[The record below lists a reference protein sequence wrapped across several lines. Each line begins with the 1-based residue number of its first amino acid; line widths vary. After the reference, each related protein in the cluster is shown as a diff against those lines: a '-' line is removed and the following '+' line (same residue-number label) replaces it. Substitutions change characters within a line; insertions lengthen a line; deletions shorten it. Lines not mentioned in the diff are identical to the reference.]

1 MPLILA
7 IEPDRRQAAQL
18 SVVVRKRVQAEL
30 ILVETTERAL
40 DAIGNRMPDL
50 VLVPA
55 LLSPQDDAALAAAL
69 RVIAAA
75 ARVQMLTI
83 PVLGTPRPAVSAG
96 GILSVLRRG
105 KTKAAEPDGCDPAV
119 FAEQIASYLERAAQE
134 RPSPITNVTNVAD
147 VADRAPREIT
157 AAAPRPSYASPSLE
171 YASPSLE
178 YASPS
183 LEYASPSLEYASPS
197 LEYASPSLKAVAA
210 VEHAGVTIEEA
221 VNQEWLET
229 LPAEPAE
236 IVDVVE
242 PAIAAA
248 PDESVSLA
256 LEEAVRH
263 LFADLAQPA
272 SDPEPEI
279 APPAEIVPKAPETRS
294 VAGNSRERVAAKSAE
309 KDEWV
314 AVDELIAALQLM
326 PLAAIEVTAED
337 DWMAP
342 VREEPKRVSE
352 SPEQFAD
359 DSSPAPVAAKS
370 EREWVALI
378 ESLRLDVERLR
389 VERSEK
395 PGHKAA
401 ASDAGRPEKTDKTDR
416 PAKPVQDE
424 WGFFDPQQCGFAA
437 LLAKLD
443 EVTDSDDG
451 QTNH

>member
-18 SVVVRKRVQAEL
+18 SVVVRKRVHAEL

-75 ARVQMLTI
+75 AHVQMLTI
-83 PVLGTPRPAVSAG
+83 PVLGTSRPAVSAG
-96 GILSVLRRG
+96 GMLSVLRRG

-134 RPSPITNVTNVAD
+134 RPGLVMPGMPGMPGMNVTNLTD
-147 VADRAPREIT
+147 VQDQAVRKP
-157 AAAPRPSYASPSLE
+157 AAADPQPSYESPSLNYE
-171 YASPSLE
+171 SPSLR
-178 YASPS
+178 AI
-183 LEYASPSLEYASPS
+183 
-197 LEYASPSLKAVAA
+197 AA
-210 VEHAGVTIEEA
+210 VEHASVTIEEA
-221 VNQEWLET
+221 VNQEWLAT

-236 IVDVVE
+236 QREITDAVE
-242 PAIAAA
+242 SSTAAT
-248 PDESVSLA
+248 PDDSFSFA
-256 LEEAVRH
+256 LEETVRH
-263 LFADLAQPA
+263 LFESAPA
-272 SDPEPEI
+272 VEPAPET
-279 APPAEIVPKAPETRS
+279 AAPAEIVPQAAKA
-294 VAGNSRERVAAKSAE
+294 AGKSRETVAAKSREKVAASSVE

-314 AVDELIAALQLM
+314 AVDELIASLQLM
-326 PLAAIEVTAED
+326 PLAAIEITTD
-337 DWMAP
+337 DEWIAP
-342 VREEPKRVSE
+342 VLDEPQRVAE
-352 SPEQFAD
+352 RPDQFAD
-359 DSSPAPVAAKS
+359 DSSPGPVAAKS

-378 ESLRLDVERLR
+378 ESLRHDVERLR
-389 VERSEK
+389 VERAET
-395 PGHKAA
+395 PGRKAA
-401 ASDAGRPEKTDKTDR
+401 VGAARPDKNDKTDKTDKTDRTDR

-443 EVTDSDDG
+443 EVTDSEDG
-451 QTNH
+451 QINQ

>member
-1 MPLILA
+1 
-7 IEPDRRQAAQL
+7 
-18 SVVVRKRVQAEL
+18 
-30 ILVETTERAL
+30 
-40 DAIGNRMPDL
+40 
-50 VLVPA
+50 
-55 LLSPQDDAALAAAL
+55 
-69 RVIAAA
+69 
-75 ARVQMLTI
+75 
-83 PVLGTPRPAVSAG
+83 
-96 GILSVLRRG
+96 
-105 KTKAAEPDGCDPAV
+105 
-119 FAEQIASYLERAAQE
+119 
-134 RPSPITNVTNVAD
+134 
-147 VADRAPREIT
+147 
-157 AAAPRPSYASPSLE
+157 
-171 YASPSLE
+171 
-178 YASPS
+178 
-183 LEYASPSLEYASPS
+183 
-197 LEYASPSLKAVAA
+197 
-210 VEHAGVTIEEA
+210 VTIEET

-229 LPAEPAE
+229 LPVEPAE

-242 PAIAAA
+242 PAVAA

-263 LFADLAQPA
+263 LFADLAPPA
-272 SDPEPEI
+272 SDPAPDV
-279 APPAEIVPKAPETRS
+279 APPAEIFPETPERTS
-294 VAGNSRERVAAKSAE
+294 VAANSRERVAAKSAE
-309 KDEWV
+309 KDEWL

-342 VREEPKRVSE
+342 VREEPKRVPE

-395 PGHKAA
+395 PGRKAA

>member
-96 GILSVLRRG
+96 GMLSILRRG

-134 RPSPITNVTNVAD
+134 RPSPITNGTNGTNGAD
-147 VADRAPREIT
+147 EAAREIA
-157 AAAPRPSYASPSLE
+157 AAAPEPSYASPSIE

-197 LEYASPSLKAVAA
+197 REEIAA
-210 VEHAGVTIEEA
+210 VEHASVTIEET

-229 LPAEPAE
+229 LPVEPAE

-242 PAIAAA
+242 PAAA

-263 LFADLAQPA
+263 LFADLAPPA
-272 SDPEPEI
+272 SDPESEI
-279 APPAEIVPKAPETRS
+279 APPAEIVSKSPETRS
-294 VAGNSRERVAAKSAE
+294 VAANSRERVAAKSAE
-309 KDEWV
+309 KDEWL

-352 SPEQFAD
+352 SPEQFAN
-359 DSSPAPVAAKS
+359 DSSPVPVAAKS

-395 PGHKAA
+395 PGRKAA

-451 QTNH
+451 RTNH

>member
-18 SVVVRKRVQAEL
+18 SVVVRKRVHAEL

-96 GILSVLRRG
+96 GMLSVLRRG

-134 RPSPITNVTNVAD
+134 RPSPGMRVMNVTDVTD
-147 VADRAPREIT
+147 VALREV
-157 AAAPRPSYASPSLE
+157 AAADPQPSYESPSLNYE
-171 YASPSLE
+171 SPSLR
-178 YASPS
+178 
-183 LEYASPSLEYASPS
+183 
-197 LEYASPSLKAVAA
+197 AVAA
-210 VEHAGVTIEEA
+210 VEHANVTIEDA

-229 LPAEPAE
+229 LPAAPVEQRE
-236 IVDVVE
+236 SVDAVD
-242 PAIAAA
+242 PSTAAT
-248 PDESVSLA
+248 PDESVSFA

-263 LFADLAQPA
+263 LFADSAPA
-272 SDPEPEI
+272 VDP
-279 APPAEIVPKAPETRS
+279 APETAAPAEKATT
-294 VAGNSRERVAAKSAE
+294 VPAKSREKVAANSVE

-314 AVDELIAALQLM
+314 AVDELIASLQLM
-326 PLAAIEVTAED
+326 PLAAIEITTD
-337 DWMAP
+337 DEWMAP
-342 VREEPKRVSE
+342 VLDEPQRVSE
-352 SPEQFAD
+352 RPDQFAD
-359 DSSPAPVAAKS
+359 DASPAPAAAKS

-378 ESLRLDVERLR
+378 ESLRHDVERLR
-389 VERSEK
+389 VERAEK

-401 ASDAGRPEKTDKTDR
+401 AGAGRPDKNDKTDKTDRTDR

-443 EVTDSDDG
+443 EVTDSEDG
-451 QTNH
+451 QINQ